1 MPGGLSDIYGL
12 RVVQRIGPAN
22 LARILGAIFW
32 LGVLLWVPT
41 IRADL
46 LYPADLGSDS
56 SNYAAAG
63 ERLAAGSTLYALQPG
78 DRPVPADNPPEWSGP
93 ILSPP
98 PVALPWAAMLALPDP
113 LRFYLTWGAGLAMT
127 TALGFFLVAR
137 LPARALLPVLI
148 TLFPL
153 GVVAWSGNLNAL
165 LAPMLVVV
173 YRASVTG
180 PSRRVQAIV
189 GVVLAIAA
197 LVKLG
202 PVFLLLWLLL
212 QRRTVALLAAAA
224 AGAVIVSTTA
234 WIGGVEVFVDY
245 VRLLLSTA
253 STPSDISI
261 PGLLRGLGMPPM
273 AGYLVLILVTAI
285 GCIAMLAWRR
295 NSGLT
300 FAIAVLLS
308 VSATTIVRVE
318 TLVVG
323 LAALAPWLIAR
334 FQVPEG
340 LRAPRLAPTVALG
353 SATFAAL
360 AVLGSLLNGGTL
372 SSSMTLANEAGQ
384 PIVVRFTVPNQ
395 YATFGYELQDGQAG
409 TAWFEQ
415 MGTYRS
421 VIAVMALDCRII
433 HDFRS
438 GASDN
443 GWVIEPTEAGGAEME
458 RLADL
463 PYSTRCAEELRRHR
477 EGE

>member
-12 RVVQRIGPAN
+12 RVVKRIGPAN

-32 LGVLLWVPT
+32 LGVLVWVPT

-63 ERLAAGSTLYALQPG
+63 ERLAAGSALYALQPG
-78 DRPVPADNPPEWSGP
+78 DRPVSADNPPEWSGP

-113 LRFYLTWGAGLAMT
+113 LRFYLTWGVGLAMT
-127 TALGFFLVAR
+127 TALGFYLVAR

-148 TLFPL
+148 ALFPL

-245 VRLLLSTA
+245 VRLLLSSA

-273 AGYLVLILVTAI
+273 AGYLVLILVAAI
-285 GCIAMLAWRR
+285 GCIAMLVWRR

-334 FQVPEG
+334 FKVSEG

-409 TAWFEQ
+409 TAWFDQ

-433 HDFRS
+433 RDFSS

-443 GWVIEPTEAGGAEME
+443 GWVIEPTGAEGAEME

-463 PYSTRCAEELRRHR
+463 PYSSRCAEELRRYR
-477 EGE
+477 EGG

>member
-1 MPGGLSDIYGL
+1 MPGRLSDIYGL
-12 RVVQRIGPAN
+12 RVVERIGPAN

-32 LGVLLWVPT
+32 LGVLVWVPT

-113 LRFYLTWGAGLAMT
+113 LRFYLAWGVGLAMT

-148 TLFPL
+148 ALFPL

-165 LAPMLVVV
+165 LAPALVVV
-173 YRASVTG
+173 YRASVTE
-180 PSRRVQAIV
+180 PSRRVQTIV

-212 QRRTVALLAAAA
+212 LGRTIALLAAAA
-224 AGAVIVSTTA
+224 TGVLIVAVTA
-234 WIGGVEVFVDY
+234 WIGGVDVFADY
-245 VRLLLSTA
+245 VRLLLTSA

-261 PGLLRGLGMPPM
+261 PGLLRGLGLPPM
-273 AGYLVLILVTAI
+273 AGYLALILVAAI
-285 GCIAMLAWRR
+285 GCIAMVVWRR
-295 NSGLT
+295 NAGIT

-323 LAALAPWLIAR
+323 LAALAPWAIAR
-334 FQVPEG
+334 FQVSEG

-353 SATFAAL
+353 SATFAIL
-360 AVLGSLLNGGTL
+360 AVLGSLLTGGTRSL
-372 SSSMTLANEAGQ
+372 SMTLANESGQ
-384 PIVVRFTVPNQ
+384 PVVVRFTVPNQ
-395 YATFGYELQDGQAG
+395 YATFGYELQDSQAG
-409 TAWFEQ
+409 TAWFDQE
-415 MGTYRS
+415 GTYRS
-421 VIAVMALDCRII
+421 VIAVMTLDCRII

-438 GASDN
+438 DASDN
-443 GWVIEPTEAGGAEME
+443 GWVIGATAVEGAVMQ
-458 RLADL
+458 RLAAL
-463 PYSTRCAEELRRHR
+463 PYSARCAEELRRHR
-477 EGE
+477 EGG